1 MQIMHHNDGIKAKMI
16 KSSMN
21 TKIYTGMNT
30 KIYTGW
36 GIAALLCY
44 GGKPP
49 YNLKNKKEILQKHID
64 YSIKR

>member
-1 MQIMHHNDGIKAKMI
+1 MQIMHRKDGIKAKMI
-16 KSSMN
+16 KLSMN
-21 TKIYTGMNT
+21 TKIYTGR
-30 KIYTGW
+30 
-36 GIAALLCY
+36 GIEALLCY

>member
-1 MQIMHHNDGIKAKMI
+1 MQIMHRKDGIKAKMI

-21 TKIYTGMNT
+21 TKIYTGR
-30 KIYTGW
+30 

-49 YNLKNKKEILQKHID
+49 YNLKNKKEILQKHIY

>member
-1 MQIMHHNDGIKAKMI
+1 MHHKDGIKIKMI
-16 KSSMN
+16 KSS
-21 TKIYTGMNT
+21 MNT